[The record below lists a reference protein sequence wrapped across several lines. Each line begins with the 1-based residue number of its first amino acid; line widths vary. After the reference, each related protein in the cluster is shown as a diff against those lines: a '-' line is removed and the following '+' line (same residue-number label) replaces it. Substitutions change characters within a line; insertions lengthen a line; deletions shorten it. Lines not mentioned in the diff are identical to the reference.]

1 MQQPETLKGYSL
13 VSAMRM
19 AIAYSHKTEDE
30 IAAGM
35 DWGAASA
42 SRFFSSGD
50 YWPALPNIPRLCR
63 VLGNTII
70 LQWLM
75 DNTETGVQPVKPLDA
90 PAMLQSLGGLFGR
103 MGAIAREGQ
112 DVLADNEI
120 DAAEA
125 LKGVGRLEMLKR
137 RELLTPPEVEEL
149 YGLKEGTLKVW
160 RCRGG
165 GPAYHQSTKNAPVLY
180 SHDDIQAFLSKS
192 RVRAS

>member
-120 DAAEA
+120 DAAAEA
-125 LKGVGRLEMLKR
+125 RRMIRRVQALLAEGESLLAGLQANVERGR
-137 RELLTPPEVEEL
+137 
-149 YGLKEGTLKVW
+149 
-160 RCRGG
+160 
-165 GPAYHQSTKNAPVLY
+165 
-180 SHDDIQAFLSKS
+180 
-192 RVRAS
+192 

>member
-1 MQQPETLKGYSL
+1 MQQPESLKGYSL

-19 AIAYSHKTEDE
+19 AIVYSHKTEDE

-125 LKGVGRLEMLKR
+125 R
-137 RELLTPPEVEEL
+137 RMIRRVQALLAEGESL
-149 YGLKEGTLKVW
+149 LAGL
-160 RCRGG
+160 
-165 GPAYHQSTKNAPVLY
+165 
-180 SHDDIQAFLSKS
+180 
-192 RVRAS
+192 

>member
-1 MQQPETLKGYSL
+1 MQTPETLKGYSL

-19 AIAYSHKTEDE
+19 AIVYSHKTEDE

-63 VLGNTII
+63 VLGNTLI

-75 DNTETGVQPVKPLDA
+75 DNTETDVQPVEPLDA
-90 PAMLQSLGGLFGR
+90 PAMLQSLGGLFGK
-103 MGAIAREGQ
+103 MGAISQEGQ
-112 DVLADNEI
+112 AILMDNVI

-125 LKGVGRLEMLKR
+125 RRMIRRVQALLAEGESLLAGLQANVERGR
-137 RELLTPPEVEEL
+137 
-149 YGLKEGTLKVW
+149 
-160 RCRGG
+160 
-165 GPAYHQSTKNAPVLY
+165 
-180 SHDDIQAFLSKS
+180 
-192 RVRAS
+192 

>member
-1 MQQPETLKGYSL
+1 MQTPETLKGYSL

-63 VLGNTII
+63 VLGNTLI

-75 DNTETGVQPVKPLDA
+75 DNTETDVQPVEPLDA
-90 PAMLQSLGGLFGR
+90 PAVLIKIGGLFGK
-103 MGAIAREGQ
+103 MGAISQEGQ
-112 DVLADNEI
+112 AILMDNVI

-125 LKGVGRLEMLKR
+125 RRMIRRVQALLAEGESLLAGLQANVERGR
-137 RELLTPPEVEEL
+137 
-149 YGLKEGTLKVW
+149 
-160 RCRGG
+160 
-165 GPAYHQSTKNAPVLY
+165 
-180 SHDDIQAFLSKS
+180 
-192 RVRAS
+192 